1 MNSSHTAIHHVH
13 ILPIYPAWKGPIYMF
28 HLIPAFVAV
37 KKSVRKRPKQPQYNE
52 NRRLQRLHNEPLRRH
67 KQLWKNW
74 YLGFVE
80 KPVEN

>member
-1 MNSSHTAIHHVH
+1 MNSSHTAINYVH
-13 ILPIYPAWKGPIYMF
+13 ILPIYIYPAWKGPT
-28 HLIPAFVAV
+28 FVAV

-80 KPVEN
+80 KPVGKPVEN